1 MKYPQIDK
9 YSDLDSPLHD
19 FEPRLKLVSLL
30 ALTFSVVLLPDIKLA
45 ALGFAVALGLVISS
59 KLPFSFIIYY
69 AKWVA
74 LFTLP
79 FLIIL
84 PFTVKGEKLWSLG
97 FLVITNE
104 GIEYGTILV
113 LRALSAAMLMLTMV
127 ATTGFVGTIKALDKL
142 RIPEELTQ
150 LLTLSYRYIFVLIS
164 EAKRILRA
172 LKARGFKQKADLYTL
187 KTTGKVIGMLFV
199 KSYER
204 AERVHQ
210 ALKSRGYQGGFRSSS
225 SFNVRNKDVFAAF
238 LLTAIAILL
247 HCLRWVI

>member
-1 MKYPQIDK
+1 MKYPQIDR
-9 YSDLDSPLHD
+9 YSDLDSPLHN
-19 FEPRLKLVSLL
+19 FEPRLKLVSFL
-30 ALTFSVVLLPDIKLA
+30 ALTFSVVLLSQVKLA

-59 KLPFSFIIYY
+59 KLPFSFLIYY
-69 AKWVA
+69 AKWAA

-97 FLVITNE
+97 SLVITKE

-127 ATTGFVGTIKALDKL
+127 ATTGFAETIKALDKL
-142 RIPEELTQ
+142 GIPEKLTQ
-150 LLTLSYRYIFVLIS
+150 LVTFSYRYIFVLIW
-164 EAKRILRA
+164 EAKRLIRA
-172 LKARGFKQKADLYTL
+172 LKARGFRQRADLYTL
-187 KTTGKVIGMLFV
+187 KTMGKVIGTLFL

-225 SFNVRNKDVFAAF
+225 SFKVRNKDLLAAF
-238 LLTAIAILL
+238 LLIGVAILL